1 MKQAAAAT
9 LSSHPDRALSILVA
23 EDVEMNRRLAEAFLT
38 VGGHAVRFAGDG
50 AEAVQMASESNFD
63 LILMDIMMP
72 VMDGLEATRR
82 IRALPSPARAQ
93 VPIVAVTANSQQ
105 TVREACEAAGMDG
118 FMAKPLTRNLLE
130 SVLSSIAAGRR

>member
-23 EDVEMNRRLAEAFLT
+23 EDVEVNRRLAEAFLT

>member
-1 MKQAAAAT
+1 MKQTATAT
-9 LSSHPDRALSILVA
+9 LSRHRARALSVLVA
-23 EDVEMNRRLAEAFLT
+23 EDIEINRKLAEAFLT

-50 AEAVQMASESNFD
+50 AEAVRMASENSFD

-82 IRALPSPARAQ
+82 IRALASPARAR

-105 TVREACEAAGMDG
+105 NVRDACEAAGMDG
-118 FMAKPLTRNLLE
+118 FVAKPLTRDLLE
-130 SVLSSIAAGRR
+130 TVLSSVAIETH